1 LLTDGLALGEH
12 RAPSRVMFGPHE
24 TNLARGRAI
33 GARHVAYYARRAEG
47 GAGVIVIE
55 TASVSPDDWPY
66 ERAPLA
72 ADCGPGWRAVA
83 EACRPHGPLLLAG
96 IGHTGSQG
104 SSAYSQEVMWA
115 PSRVADVVSREPP
128 APLEPAGIAA
138 IVAAF
143 AEAARLAAAAGLDG
157 VEVDA
162 GAWSLLRQF
171 HSGLTN
177 LRSDGYGEDRL
188 RLTREVLAAVRE
200 AIGPGRILALRL
212 ACDELAPWGGVTPD
226 AAAEQVAGMAP
237 ALDRLTVIRA
247 GPYATTAYR
256 PDAHTPPATNV
267 ELCRAMRAAAAGS
280 VPVVLQGSVVDPE
293 AAEQALADGVADLVE
308 MTRAQIADARLVA
321 HLRAGHPERARPCLL
336 CNQTCQVRDNRNP
349 IVTCV
354 GDPRSGHETTD
365 PDPELAGPEPPA
377 SPGFNGSRGRP
388 VLVVGGGPAGLECAR
403 VLAGTGRPVRVAE
416 RTSEL
421 GGALALA
428 AVGAGRERLR
438 RLTDWLAAECTRL
451 GVEVA
456 VGVAVDAGAVRAA
469 RAEGW
474 EVVLATGTRPFPD
487 RYPDGGDDPAVI
499 DALTLLREGVGGL
512 PDGPVVVDDPV
523 GGPIGIGV
531 AEWLAA
537 AGRPVTLVSPD
548 PVAGTL
554 LSRTGDLADANVRL
568 QRAGVSRQL
577 RARIISV
584 GGGSVDGVEVWT
596 GESFRLPA
604 RLLVDCGH
612 RLPDNDLY
620 RSLGDPTIVRV
631 GDCVAPRTVHEAVL
645 EGRRAAL
652 SLLGT
657 PASPLAM
664 GVAR

>member
-1 LLTDGLALGEH
+1 MPLLTDPVSVGG
-12 RAPSRVMFGPHE
+12 RVAPARVVFGPHE
-24 TNLARGRAI
+24 TNLARGRAV
-33 GARHVAYYARRAEG
+33 GARHVAYYARRAAG
-47 GAGVIVIE
+47 GAGVIVVE

-72 ADCGPGWRAVA
+72 ADCGPGWRAIA
-83 EACRPHGPLLLAG
+83 EACRPYGALLLAG
-96 IGHTGSQG
+96 IGHAGSQG

-128 APLEPAGIAA
+128 AALEPAGMAA

-143 AEAARLAAAAGLDG
+143 ASAAGLAVSAGLDG

-177 LRSDGYGEDRL
+177 LRPDGYGEDRL
-188 RLTREVLAAVRE
+188 RLTRDVLAAVRD
-200 AIGPGRILALRL
+200 AIGPDRILALRL

-226 AAAEQVAGMAP
+226 AAADQVAALAP
-237 ALDRLTVIRA
+237 SLDLLTVIRA

-267 ELCRAMRAAAAGS
+267 ELCRAMRSAAAGR
-280 VPVVLQGSVVDPE
+280 VPVVLQGSVADPD
-293 AAEQALADGVADLVE
+293 AAERALADGVADLVE
-308 MTRAQIADARLVA
+308 MTRAQMADARLVA
-321 HLRAGHPERARPCLL
+321 HVRAGHPERARPCLL

-365 PDPELAGPEPPA
+365 PDPEPSGAT
-377 SPGFNGSRGRP
+377 PGDGSGQRP

-403 VLAGTGRPVRVAE
+403 VLAGAGRQIRLAE
-416 RTSEL
+416 RTGFL

-428 AVGAGRERLR
+428 AVGAGRDRLS

-451 GVEVA
+451 GVEVSLD
-456 VGVAVDAGAVRAA
+456 VTVDAKAVQAA

-474 EVVLATGTRPFPD
+474 AVVLATGSRPFPD
-487 RYPDGGDDPAVI
+487 RYPGGAADLPVI
-499 DALTLLREGVGGL
+499 DALSLLRQGAGGR
-512 PDGPVVVDDPV
+512 PEGPVVVDDPV
-523 GGPIGIGV
+523 GGPVGIGV
-531 AEWLAA
+531 AEWLAGT
-537 AGRPVTLVSPD
+537 GREVTLVSPD

-568 QRAGVSRQL
+568 QRAGVTRQL
-577 RARIISV
+577 RSRITRV
-584 GGGSVDGVEVWT
+584 AGEEVCGVEVWT
-596 GESFRLPA
+596 GEAFQLSA

-612 RLPDNDLY
+612 RLPDDELY
-620 RSLGDPTIVRV
+620 TALGDPTIARA
-631 GDCVAPRTVHEAVL
+631 GDCVAPRTVHEAIL

-652 SLLGT
+652 ALLGAAAETT
-657 PASPLAM
+657 PVGFAP
-664 GVAR
+664 

>member
-33 GARHVAYYARRAEG
+33 DARHVAYYARRAEG

-83 EACRPHGPLLLAG
+83 EACRPYGPVLLAG
-96 IGHTGSQG
+96 IGHAGSQG

-138 IVAAF
+138 IVRAF
-143 AEAARLAAAAGLDG
+143 AEAARQAAAADLDG

-177 LRSDGYGEDRL
+177 LRADGYGEDRL

-200 AIGPGRILALRL
+200 AIGPDRILALRL
-212 ACDELAPWGGVTPD
+212 ACDEMAPWGGVTPD
-226 AAAEQVAGMAP
+226 AAAEQVAGLAP
-237 ALDRLTVIRA
+237 ALDLLTVIRA

-267 ELCRAMRAAAAGS
+267 ELCRAMRAAAAGQ
-280 VPVVLQGSVVDPE
+280 VLVVLQGSVVDPE
-293 AAEQALADGVADLVE
+293 AAEQALADGVADVVE

-365 PDPELAGPEPPA
+365 TDPELAGPEPLA
-377 SPGFNGSRGRP
+377 RPGLNGSRGRP

-403 VLAGTGRPVRVAE
+403 VLAGAGRPVRVAE
-416 RTSEL
+416 RTSEP
-421 GGALALA
+421 GGALALG

-456 VGVAVDAGAVRAA
+456 VGVAIDAGAVRAA

-474 EVVLATGTRPFPD
+474 EVVLATGSRPFPN
-487 RYPDGGDDPAVI
+487 RYPGGDDPAVI
-499 DALTLLREGVGGL
+499 DALTLLREGGGGL

-537 AGRPVTLVSPD
+537 TGRPVTLVSPD

-568 QRAGVSRQL
+568 QRAGVARQL
-577 RARIISV
+577 RARITAV

-596 GESFRLPA
+596 GESLRLPA

-612 RLPDNDLY
+612 RLPDDDLY
-620 RSLGDPTIVRV
+620 RSLDDPTIVRV

-652 SLLGT
+652 ALLGT
-657 PASPLAM
+657 PASPLAI